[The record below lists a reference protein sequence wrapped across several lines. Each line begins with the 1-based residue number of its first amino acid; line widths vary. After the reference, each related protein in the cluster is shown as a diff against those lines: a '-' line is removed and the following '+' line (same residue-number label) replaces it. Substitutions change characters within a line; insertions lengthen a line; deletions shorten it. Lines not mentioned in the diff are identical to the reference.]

1 MPAEPQGAQKHEQQ
15 GEANGLPLLSLGL
28 VLNREG
34 FPIVHKL
41 FPGNACYAT
50 VVLPCK
56 DGKEYHI
63 RKPGLPDERQ
73 KMLYRAL
80 GINLQTLTVLKTVLK
95 PEKSR

>member
-1 MPAEPQGAQKHEQQ
+1 MQG
-15 GEANGLPLLSLGL
+15 
-28 VLNREG
+28 REG
-34 FPIVHKL
+34 
-41 FPGNACYAT
+41 N
-50 VVLPCK
+50 
-56 DGKEYHI
+56 HI